1 MLIYSGAHDQAVCIG
16 LVTVC
21 MMMSCIGFESC
32 QVCCMRVAACG
43 GFSTLFS
50 VLVFRWLWALVYHRR
65 VNGTTG
71 GV

>member
-32 QVCCMRVAACG
+32 QVCFVGWLLAVDSRHCFPYLFFDGCG
-43 GFSTLFS
+43 
-50 VLVFRWLWALVYHRR
+50 HRYII
-65 VNGTTG
+65 GE
-71 GV
+71 